1 MRYPKLTILLGT
13 FVAAYF
19 LHEVRVF
26 DQFIQLF
33 GGHGY
38 WTMLVAGLTYS
49 FGFTAAFGTALIVE
63 LSPSVDPVLGAIV
76 GGLGAAFTDIG
87 IFSLV
92 RSSMFSDEIGQLKAS
107 RIVLRIRE
115 SLRNSIPSKRMRHVL
130 LWISAGIII
139 ASPLPDEFGV
149 TLVSA
154 ISPLRL
160 RWFPLLCLVLNT
172 LGILIVLSGTK
183 MMMG

>member
-1 MRYPKLTILLGT
+1 LRYPKLTVLLGT

-19 LHEVRVF
+19 LHEVRIF

-33 GGHGY
+33 DGHGY
-38 WTMLVAGLTYS
+38 WTIFFAGLTYS

-63 LSPSVDPVLGAIV
+63 LAPSVDPAFGAIV

-87 IFSLV
+87 IFSLI
-92 RSSMFSDEIGQLKAS
+92 RSSVFNDEICRLKAS
-107 RIVLRIRE
+107 RIALRIRVV
-115 SLRNSIPSKRMRHVL
+115 LRNSIPSKRMRNAL

-149 TLVSA
+149 TIVSA
-154 ISPLRL
+154 VSQLRPRRFL
-160 RWFPLLCLVLNT
+160 FLCLLLNT
-172 LGILIVLSGTK
+172 IGILMILSGTK
-183 MMMG
+183 MMME